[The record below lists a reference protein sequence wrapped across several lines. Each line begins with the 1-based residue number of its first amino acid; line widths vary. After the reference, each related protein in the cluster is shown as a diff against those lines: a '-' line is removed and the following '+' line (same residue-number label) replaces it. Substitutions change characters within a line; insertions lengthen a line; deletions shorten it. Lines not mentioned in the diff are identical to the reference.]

1 MTLLPE
7 RIKYL
12 RQSKGL
18 TQKESG
24 EAVVY
29 DQSRVAKWESG
40 KLEPN
45 SEALIALSEFFYVSI
60 EYLFGLEYD

>member
-45 SEALIALSEFFYVSI
+45 SEALIALS
-60 EYLFGLEYD
+60 